1 MKTVLHIGPC
11 NSKGG
16 IATVID
22 NMMDN
27 PPKGWKVEKIDTHGQ
42 SAKEKI
48 KNWFRARRTIKE
60 KFLSEEICLA
70 HIHVTHSISWWR
82 KRDLMRVCEK
92 IGLPSVIQ
100 IHSGKFDSFCEGV
113 AGFSVKRRLNR
124 PNRRVIVLEN
134 RWKELLRRWLP
145 KNTEVVNNFSRPLA
159 VRRNHSPDGTIK
171 LLLLSR
177 PSPVKGKNF
186 ALDIVR
192 YLTSK
197 GSRVSL
203 KISGGNKNESLV
215 DNPEGQITCLGWVS
229 EQEKSE
235 LIKSADFLL
244 SPSIYEGSSMSV
256 IESMV
261 SGLPCV
267 VSDASSETVGDNYS
281 VVSDFSPE
289 KWGQRILELSS
300 PKEYEK
306 IVEKTILNSEKYA
319 VAPNVMKIGRI
330 YADLVPTQP

>member
-1 MKTVLHIGPC
+1 MKTVLHMGPC

-22 NMMDN
+22 NMVEN

-42 SAKEKI
+42 SAKDKI
-48 KNWFRARRTIKE
+48 KNWVRARQVIKE

-70 HIHVTHSISWWR
+70 HIHVTHSMSWWR

-100 IHSGKFDSFCEGV
+100 IHSGKFDLFCEGV
-113 AGFSVKRRLNR
+113 AGFSVKRRLDR
-124 PNRRVIVLEN
+124 PNRRVIVLET

-177 PSPVKGKNF
+177 SSPIKGKKF

-197 GSRVSL
+197 GLKVSL
-203 KISGGNKNESLV
+203 KISGGYKNESLG
-215 DNPEGQITCLGWVS
+215 DNPEGQITSLGWVS

-244 SPSIYEGSSMSV
+244 SPSRYEGSSMSV

-261 SGLPCV
+261 SGLPCI
-267 VSDASSETVGDNYS
+267 VSDASSETVGDNHS
-281 VVSDFSPE
+281 VVSEFSPE

-306 IVEKTILNSEKYA
+306 IVEETILNSEKYA
-319 VAPNVMKIGRI
+319 VGPNIMKIGRI
-330 YADLVPTQP
+330 YSDLVPTQP